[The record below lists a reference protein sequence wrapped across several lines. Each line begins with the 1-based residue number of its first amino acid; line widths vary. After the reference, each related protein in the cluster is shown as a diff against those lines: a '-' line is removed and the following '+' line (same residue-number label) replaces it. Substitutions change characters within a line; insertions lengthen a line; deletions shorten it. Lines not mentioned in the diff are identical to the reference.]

1 MKKNRPLL
9 SGEELIEF
17 CTQMAQILKAG
28 YSLEE
33 GLVLLSEDKS
43 GLEPLLQQVR
53 SSGDLAA
60 ALKSAGDLPDYFLR
74 MIHLGQETGR
84 LEDVLQA
91 LGIHYRRELALRRG
105 LRDALGYPA
114 LMLLMVLII
123 MGVLLQWVLP
133 LFQQAYAQLGAS
145 FTGLPRL
152 LLELG
157 QLLGRG
163 GWLVLPLIVLVVL
176 IACRF
181 TQIPGKLLK
190 KLPFFRSILE
200 KMTLSRLT
208 GALAL
213 GLSSGLST
221 HYALDLASEM
231 NRDPALESKLRQAR
245 DLLNEGEDL
254 AEALRRAGIL
264 RGNFAR
270 QVLLGRRTGSLD
282 AALAQISQDCR
293 EEADLAIDQAIASIE
308 PMMVLLLSLLVGILL
323 LSILLPMLGLLS
335 TL

>member
-33 GLVLLSEDKS
+33 GLVLLAEDAP

-60 ALKSAGDLPDYFLR
+60 ALKEAGDLPDYFLR

-91 LGIHYRRELALRRG
+91 LGVHYRRELSLRRG

-114 LMLLMVLII
+114 LMLVMVLVI
-123 MGVLLQWVLP
+123 MGVLLNWVLP
-133 LFQQAYAQLGAS
+133 LFQQAYAQLGATL
-145 FTGLPRL
+145 TGLPRI

-157 QLLGRG
+157 TLLGRG
-163 GWLVLPLIVLVVL
+163 GWLVILPAAAAVVIL
-176 IACRF
+176 FRF
-181 TQIPGKLLK
+181 TRLPGKLLQK
-190 KLPFFRSILE
+190 IPFFRNILE
-200 KMTLSRLT
+200 KIALSRLT

-231 NRDPALESKLRQAR
+231 NHDPALGEKLIQAR
-245 DLLNEGEDL
+245 DLLHSGEDL
-254 AEALRRAGIL
+254 AEALRQTGIL
-264 RGNFAR
+264 RGAFGR
-270 QVLLGRRTGSLD
+270 QVLMGRRTGSLD
-282 AALAQISQDCR
+282 AALSQISQDCR
-293 EEADLAIDQAIASIE
+293 EEADLAIDNAIASIE
-308 PMMVLLLSLLVGILL
+308 PVMVLSLSILVGILL